1 VRLFVALE
9 LPAEVRAALPA
20 PAEPWRPVRPD
31 GLHVTLAFLGS
42 LPSPEPVVAALPP
55 SLPPAGPLR
64 TVGAVALPRR
74 RPRVLAVELED
85 VTGRCG
91 AVQAAVAGA
100 LRAAGLYAADHPR
113 WLAHVTI
120 GRAPSRPG
128 RVGRDEPL
136 PAVEPLEFVPEAVTL
151 YASHLGHGPAR
162 YEALRAWPL
171 APS

>member
-20 PAEPWRPVRPD
+20 PAEPWRAVRPD

-42 LPSPEPVVAALPP
+42 LPSHEPVVAALPSP
-55 SLPPAGPLR
+55 LPPAGPLR
-64 TVGAVALPRR
+64 TRRALTLPRR

-85 VTGRCG
+85 PTGRCG
-91 AVQAAVAGA
+91 EVQAAVAGA
-100 LRAAGLYAADHPR
+100 LRAAGLYEADHPR

-128 RVGRDEPL
+128 WVPRDVAL
-136 PAVEPLEFVPEAVTL
+136 PAVEPLEFLPEAVTL
-151 YASHLGHGPAR
+151 YASHLGRGPAH
-162 YEALRAWPL
+162 YEALERRPL
-171 APS
+171 AAG